1 MMKQKYFTVF
11 ILLIALTVSSLGFSF
26 ISKADS
32 QDDASFTIVK
42 TCSCTVNGTERVL
55 TLYSDG
61 SLFFNVKESGYSE
74 SLPDALDIGFDKLG
88 TIYCID
94 TDNIIRWWNY
104 DLASDA
110 PVLNSIFILV
120 NNEEIGIDNVKEL
133 ILDEDNNYVIGWECP
148 KVCVNLQT
156 DVR

>member
-1 MMKQKYFTVF
+1 MKQKYFNVF

-61 SLFFNVKESGYSE
+61 RLVFKVKENGYSTV
-74 SLPDALDIGFDKLG
+74 LPDALNVGFDKLG
-88 TIYCID
+88 REY
-94 TDNIIRWWNY
+94 
-104 DLASDA
+104 
-110 PVLNSIFILV
+110 
-120 NNEEIGIDNVKEL
+120 
-133 ILDEDNNYVIGWECP
+133 P

-156 DVR
+156 GVRYNYSVWRFLLWQEEKVTHHRKQQRAK